1 MADSFSHFILECK
14 NAELTAIRQ
23 ETGIKAFAV
32 QLAKEVSRQQTGS
45 SSSKNNNSN
54 KNTLHVQDVRVTR
67 SATTHNNDKLAKL
80 LLGGRVSMQ
89 NTGSTAAAPTSPE
102 TSVFDLQNWQQVKG
116 NNDHTKLQ
124 ETIDKILKGTDA
136 KRRKKKTKKKKK
148 IQMEQ
153 PLFEASTVILAQYL
167 QAGMVVRTKILWD
180 LSASSQR
187 SNVGQS

>member
-1 MADSFSHFILECK
+1 
-14 NAELTAIRQ
+14 
-23 ETGIKAFAV
+23 
-32 QLAKEVSRQQTGS
+32 
-45 SSSKNNNSN
+45 
-54 KNTLHVQDVRVTR
+54 
-67 SATTHNNDKLAKL
+67 
-80 LLGGRVSMQ
+80 MQ

-167 QAGMVVRTKILWD
+167 QAGMIVRTKVLWD